1 MNKYDLKPLT
11 VPLPKSNMRLIKLL
25 NQKLTALN
33 VLGKFWLSKNLLLT
47 NLNVPNALQMLEKHY
62 QQVNDLAQSL
72 RTVLRVLWRT
82 MAQTI
87 VTLIYQI
94 NDKCRI
100 FCNEI
105 ALPLKSKLR
114 QMS

>member
-1 MNKYDLKPLT
+1 MNKYDLDPLS
-11 VPLPKSNMRLIKLL
+11 VPLPKGMRLIKLL

-33 VLGKFWLSKNLLLT
+33 VLSKFWLSKSLLLT

-62 QQVNDLAQSL
+62 QQVNDLSHSCS
-72 RTVLRVLWRT
+72 TVLRVLWRT
-82 MAQTI
+82 TTQTI

-105 ALPLKSKLR
+105 ALPLKFKLI

>member
-1 MNKYDLKPLT
+1 MNKYDLEPLS
-11 VPLPKSNMRLIKLL
+11 VPLPKGMRLIKLL

-33 VLGKFWLSKNLLLT
+33 VLSKFWLSKNLLLT

-62 QQVNDLAQSL
+62 QQVNDLSDSCQ
-72 RTVLRVLWRT
+72 TVLRFLWRSMT
-82 MAQTI
+82 QTI

-100 FCNEI
+100 FCNKV
-105 ALPLKSKLR
+105 ALPFKSKLR